1 MAYNMEWFKQQAAKK
16 KAEAEAKRL
25 EEEALKT
32 EVISSR

>member
-25 EEEALKT
+25 EEEALNQQI
-32 EVISSR
+32 VDAR